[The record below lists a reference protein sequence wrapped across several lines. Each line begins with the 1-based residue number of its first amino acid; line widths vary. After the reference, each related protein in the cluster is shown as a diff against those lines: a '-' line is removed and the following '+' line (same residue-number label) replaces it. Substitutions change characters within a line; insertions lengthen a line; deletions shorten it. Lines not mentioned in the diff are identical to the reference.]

1 MKNLIVVAAACAMLA
16 CMPSPALA
24 ATGADPRFPERP
36 VRIIVPTAPSGGS
49 DFVTRV
55 IAPRLGE
62 RWGQTVV
69 VDNRAGAT
77 GLIAFEIL
85 AGAAPDGHTLLF
97 FNVGQ
102 MLAQRS
108 SKLSF
113 KRGGDFTPIA
123 RFASSE
129 LLFVMHP
136 GVPAKSLKEFVEL
149 ARAKPGEINY
159 ASSGTAGLTH
169 LAMALFG
176 SMAGIQL
183 THVPYKGIGPS
194 FIDLISGRV
203 QISLPAIAPAIQH
216 VQAGRLRA
224 LAVTGA
230 KRVPLLP
237 DVPTMAEAGYPRY
250 DVSVWWGVFGPAR
263 MSASLVSRLNAD
275 LNWVVQQPYVTD
287 KFAGAGVDPAGGLSP
302 AQFADYTQTE
312 VVKWNDAFKAAGIP

>member
-1 MKNLIVVAAACAMLA
+1 MKNRVAVAAVCAMVA
-16 CMPSPALA
+16 CMPPPTLA

-36 VRIIVPTAPSGGS
+36 VRIIVPTAPSGGT

-55 IAPRLGE
+55 MTPRLGE

-85 AGAAPDGHTLLF
+85 ARAAPDGHTLLF

-102 MLAQRS
+102 MLAQLS

-123 RFASSE
+123 RSARSE

-136 GVPAKSLKEFVEL
+136 GLPAKSLKELVEL
-149 ARAKPGEINY
+149 ARAKPGQINY

-169 LAMALFG
+169 LAMALFA

-194 FIDLISGRV
+194 FIDLVSGRV
-203 QISLPAIAPAIQH
+203 QLSLPAIAPVIQH

-230 KRVPLLP
+230 RRVALLP

-263 MSASLVSRLNAD
+263 MPASLVARLNAD
-275 LNWVVQQPYVTD
+275 LNWVVQQPDVAGR
-287 KFAGAGVDPAGGLSP
+287 FAGAGVDPAGGLSP
-302 AQFADYTQTE
+302 AQFANYTETE
-312 VVKWNDAFKAAGIP
+312 VVKWNDAFKAAGIH